1 MSMIAYG
8 CELSLGFVLPLDD
21 LQKVLAGMSVEQH
34 QWAAAP
40 IPYIVSA
47 NDGASRRY
55 VAIGYSNP
63 DPYPNPN
70 YLAFLF
76 PMFAHGIAPSYA
88 PREEDLLVCLHPSC
102 GTPLSRG
109 LYVEDGEMKY
119 DMLEDWNRCWRP
131 LKAACV
137 RGYCDR
143 S

>member
-1 MSMIAYG
+1 MIAYG
-8 CELSLGFVLPLDD
+8 YELNLGFVFPLDE
-21 LQKVLAGMSVEQH
+21 LKKVLARISEDRH
-34 QWAAAP
+34 QWVAAP

-47 NDGASRRY
+47 NDGESRRY

-63 DPYPNPN
+63 DPYPSPN

-76 PMFAHGIAPSYA
+76 PMFTHCIVPSYA
-88 PREEDLLVCLHPSC
+88 DREENVLVCLHPNC
-102 GTPLSRG
+102 GTSLSRG
-109 LYVEDGEMKY
+109 LYVEDRKIKY

-137 RGYCDR
+137 RGHCDR